1 MSAYLSNSL
10 ILDGYRLIRF
20 LGRGGFGEVWLCRSE
35 AMGDY
40 RALKFIPTNDLDR
53 LEKEYEALVH
63 YRKAAAQLRS
73 PNLVPI
79 EHANR
84 NEAGLYYVM
93 PLADGC
99 MVGDP
104 SDPAWLPSSL
114 ATRIQERIDAP
125 TWFSSREITALL
137 VPIVQ
142 GLQTLSDS
150 GLVHRDV
157 KPENILFFN
166 GQACLGDISL
176 LGADA
181 SEITRRGTPGYAT
194 PSWYVGGHPDM
205 YGLAATLYALLT
217 GNSPD
222 RIGRAAFVWPPQGE
236 ASLSEAERVEWKRLH
251 AVIRRASEEKI
262 AERYRDFSAMARAL
276 TSEKQESDPAPSFP
290 APEIPH
296 KNESGKSSWILVG
309 IVAAV
314 VLAVFLPRLIRSP
327 DVNQSPQETV
337 TTPPLIPPNSSSS
350 QDPNE
355 LVPSA
360 DSSPNRKPDS
370 GNSTA
375 RSPTSLAQRADGI
388 LAYKALTTMQGNFYR
403 ADNPDDIDDSDYMS
417 FDENSLH
424 QDVLR
429 KIYDCLESSNEPDFP
444 MALQLVD
451 DLFQAVPRI
460 AETPTFQ
467 LSRLLLQR
475 AVDGR
480 AINPAVLNRPAFLVL
495 GNDDLAVRVAL
506 LCHLGAEQKA
516 DEFLVN
522 YITRESRSNREKS
535 KALAERARVRVI
547 LGRFADARADA
558 EQALVLTEGNSA
570 LKSQR
575 LLSIAQLQKD
585 FPAYAAYLKSLP
597 EK

>member
-251 AVIRRASEEKI
+251 AVIRRATEEKVS
-262 AERYRDFSAMARAL
+262 ERYVDFEAMARAL
-276 TSEKQESDPAPSFP
+276 AAAQPTSVAPP
-290 APEIPH
+290 
-296 KNESGKSSWILVG
+296 L
-309 IVAAV
+309 
-314 VLAVFLPRLIRSP
+314 LP
-327 DVNQSPQETV
+327 
-337 TTPPLIPPNSSSS
+337 PPLIPPRRQGILWKVFALLLFVMILASILPALRQPSSITHPPHETVTQETAKPPTTSPS
-350 QDPNE
+350 PGANE
-355 LVPSA
+355 PI
-360 DSSPNRKPDS
+360 
-370 GNSTA
+370 
-375 RSPTSLAQRADGI
+375 SPTGLSATALEDAEVAHNALAALDPFGEFFS
-388 LAYKALTTMQGNFYR
+388 YKENEIYQKAMTRISIAVVNET
-403 ADNPDDIDDSDYMS
+403 NPNI
-417 FDENSLH
+417 
-424 QDVLR
+424 
-429 KIYDCLESSNEPDFP
+429 P
-444 MALQLVD
+444 LVISYLD
-451 DLFQAVPRI
+451 HLLNAVPKLQKVPNVGL
-460 AETPTFQ
+460 A
-467 LSRLLLQR
+467 RLLLRQSAGETTEVSR
-475 AVDGR
+475 RVRDPLFVE
-480 AINPAVLNRPAFLVL
+480 AIQADHDYGLPY
-495 GNDDLAVRVAL
+495 RVAL
-506 LCHLGAEQKA
+506 LCRLHAADRAEEFLRNVISAGASPRDQCAAFVARAKLKVARGEFAGAKA
-516 DEFLVN
+516 DSDTATRMAKGMSPPEESAFMDLMALEAN
-522 YITRESRSNREKS
+522 Y
-535 KALAERARVRVI
+535 
-547 LGRFADARADA
+547 
-558 EQALVLTEGNSA
+558 
-570 LKSQR
+570 
-575 LLSIAQLQKD
+575 
-585 FPAYAAYLKSLP
+585 PAYASYLKSLP